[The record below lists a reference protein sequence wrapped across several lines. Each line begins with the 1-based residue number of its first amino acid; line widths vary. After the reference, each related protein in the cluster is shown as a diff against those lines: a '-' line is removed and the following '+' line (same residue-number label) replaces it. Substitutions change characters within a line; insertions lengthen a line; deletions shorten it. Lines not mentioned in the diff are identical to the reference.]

1 MIIPVTMTALIAE
14 LKNIGVHPASY
25 EIFKNRSA
33 IVPLKVY
40 NVRMPAANIIK
51 QEMLSSGADCAVNA
65 NCITGKVDYTDVL
78 LLGTVK
84 HYHELIKK
92 LEVMTFFGIPNISK
106 QLLAYLEFSA
116 PSTVLAD
123 GRVLDYKKMCVM
135 GIMNMTPD
143 SFFVGSRQD
152 SIDKALLTAETM
164 LQAGAQILDIGG
176 ESTRP
181 GAQAV
186 KDEEEQK
193 RILPVIEAIKQKLPQ
208 SIISVDT
215 YNPTTMQRAIDCGA
229 DIINDITGASNPLM
243 VEIAVKNNVPIIV
256 MHMQGTP
263 QTMQEKPQYTDVVKE
278 VAEFLQQRRDE
289 LLQQGIEKQKIIID
303 PGIGFGKT
311 VEHNLVLMNRLTEL
325 TGMGLPVLLATSRKK
340 TIGDVLGG
348 LPAEE
353 RLEGTIALSCQAVT
367 QGVQMVRVHDV
378 KENVRA
384 IRMLEAVRECL

>member
-1 MIIPVTMTALIAE
+1 MIIPLTLSALAKE
-14 LKNIGVHPASY
+14 LENIGVHPASIDIFSKRS
-25 EIFKNRSA
+25 EI
-33 IVPLKVY
+33 IPLKFY

-51 QEMLSSGADCAVNA
+51 QELLSSGADCAVNSQ
-65 NCITGKVDYTDVL
+65 CITGKVEYTDIL

-84 HYHELIKK
+84 HYYELLRK
-92 LEVMTFFGIPNISK
+92 LEAMAFFGIPKITE
-106 QLLAYLEFSA
+106 QLLKYLELKS

-143 SFFVGSRQD
+143 SFFAGSRQD
-152 SIDKALLTAETM
+152 GLDNALFTAETM
-164 LQAGAQILDIGG
+164 LQDGAEILDIGG

-181 GAQAV
+181 GAQFV
-186 KDEEEQK
+186 DVEKEQE
-193 RILPVIEAIKQKLPQ
+193 RILPIIEAIKKKLPQ

-215 YNPTTMQRAIDCGA
+215 YNPETMQRAIDCGA
-229 DIINDITGASNPLM
+229 DVINDITGAVNPLM
-243 VEIAVKNNVPIIV
+243 VEVALKNAVPIII

-263 QTMQEKPQYTDVVKE
+263 DIMQDNPYYKDVVKE
-278 VAEFLQQRRDE
+278 VAEFLQQRSSE
-289 LLQQGIEKQKIIID
+289 LFQKGISEKKVIID

-311 VEHNLVLMNRLTEL
+311 IEHNLTLINRLKEL
-325 TGMGLPVLLATSRKK
+325 KGIGLPILLAASRKK

-353 RLEGTIALSCQAVT
+353 RLEGTIALSCQAVVT
-367 QGVQMVRVHDV
+367 GAQMVRVHDV

-384 IRMLEAVRECL
+384 IRMLEAVRQCP